1 VDNSVNHTNALSN
14 RRLAFTLIELLVV
27 IAIIALLISI
37 LLPALNHARKVGQ
50 AVKCAANLKDIGT
63 AMAGYQTE
71 WSGTYPPA
79 YIYPTD
85 PQGNY
90 DFYAQDVG
98 HPFGYIHW
106 SWFLYN
112 KGQVDDKSFMC
123 PGYYKG
129 GSPATNPGEGGDWE
143 EGQVDQGGGG
153 PPGSGVK
160 DAQARRLAYA
170 GNAAI
175 FPRNKFTTLLSG
187 GERVNIF
194 TSDSKIG
201 DTGKTIL
208 VTEYADNWKIT
219 ALGEGSG
226 FLSKAHRSINPF
238 VHLSSGADEYSAG
251 LDTPGFTYGDGPYY
265 GLMPTNSVRSGTG
278 FLDTPGISE
287 TNAVGRHHVGAAD
300 KFIGGGA
307 NFLYADGHCE
317 KKSVL
322 QTVKNWEW
330 GTRYFSITGHNK
342 IGPPW

>member
-1 VDNSVNHTNALSN
+1 MSDSPDFTNIASR

-50 AVKCAANLKDIGT
+50 AVKCAANLKDIGS

-90 DFYAQDVG
+90 DFYAQDAS
-98 HPFGYIHW
+98 HPFGYLHW

-112 KGQVDDKSFMC
+112 RGTVDDKSFMC

-129 GSPATNPGEGGDWE
+129 GAPRTNPGARGEWE

-153 PPGSGVK
+153 PPGDVEDS
-160 DAQARRLAYA
+160 QAKRLAYA

-175 FPRNKFTTLLSG
+175 FPRNKFTEALSG
-187 GERVNIF
+187 GQRVNIF
-194 TSDSKIG
+194 TSDSHIG
-201 DTGKTIL
+201 DAGKTIL
-208 VTEYADNWKIT
+208 VTEYADNWKVT
-219 ALGEGSG
+219 ATGEGG
-226 FLSKAHRSINPF
+226 GLLSKAHRSINPF
-238 VHLSSGADEYSAG
+238 THLSSGSDEYSAG
-251 LDTPGFTYGDGPYY
+251 PDTPGFSYGNGPYY
-265 GLMPTNSVRSGTG
+265 GLLPKKSMQNATG
-278 FLDTPGISE
+278 MLDTPGIME
-287 TNAVGRHHVGAAD
+287 TNAVGRHHIGATD
-300 KFIGGGA
+300 SYIGGTA
-307 NFLYADGHCE
+307 NFLYADGHVE

-322 QTVKNWEW
+322 ETVKNWEW

-342 IGPPW
+342 IGPPY